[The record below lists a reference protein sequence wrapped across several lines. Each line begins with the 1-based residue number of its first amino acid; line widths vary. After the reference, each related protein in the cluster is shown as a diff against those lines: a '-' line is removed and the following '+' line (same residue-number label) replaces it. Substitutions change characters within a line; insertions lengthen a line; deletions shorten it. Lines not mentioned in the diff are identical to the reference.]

1 MKIKINEHVK
11 HDRKI
16 ISKMF
21 RRVSIRTDR
30 EQLTAKLA
38 VSPEHVPGRVCFAEA
53 IF

>member
-1 MKIKINEHVK
+1 MEHAK
-11 HDRKI
+11 HSRKI

-38 VSPEHVPGRVCFAEA
+38 VSPEHVPGRVCFAKA